1 MSKQRLLIQG
11 VVHSQT
17 RSDGVL
23 QKKDILHEGR
33 LGRFSQSA
41 AKYTSSIDIDPRLL
55 PAVVAI
61 NMAHVIM
68 LSEKSVLLQEEA
80 AELVHCLGKIPKGL
94 EMKES
99 LEDVHMNV
107 EDYVISRLGNDK
119 GGMLNLGKSRN
130 DQVATAL
137 RIVLRNQL
145 VGLGSAAV
153 SLQKSLLSQA
163 TKNNAVIMPGYTHLQ
178 RAQPVTVGHH
188 LLAHFDA
195 LDRDFARLVD
205 CYLRV
210 NRSPMG
216 SGALASTGIPVD
228 RTRVADLLGFDSL
241 MQNSLDAVSS
251 RDFAT
256 EAIYVCTQIMT
267 DLSRLAEEIVIWTTK
282 EFSFAEISDRHAS
295 TSSMM
300 PQKKNAVV
308 PEIFRAKAS
317 QVLGDLVGS
326 LGIIKSLPLSYNLDL
341 QELTRNLWGAVDK
354 TTESLEMLSELISE
368 IKFNSKI
375 LEEASSEDDF
385 LYATELADF
394 LVVRFKVPF
403 REAHNRVGALVR
415 YCSEELKLSSK
426 QFRSLDE
433 AMLSRILGVKITAKE
448 LEEVVEP
455 SRVLSRRTSVG
466 SPNPKMVKKECNSR
480 LLAIAN
486 HEGTLASFRAKIE
499 ESQRAL
505 RNAASR
511 LEKYAVVKKNE
522 SINNRQKEV
531 KE

>member
-1 MSKQRLLIQG
+1 M
-11 VVHSQT
+11 VHSQT

-23 QKKDILHEGR
+23 PKRDILHEGR
-33 LGRFSQSA
+33 LGSFSPSA
-41 AKYTSSIDIDPRLL
+41 AKYTSSIDIDHRLL

-61 NMAHVIM
+61 NMAHVLM
-68 LSEKSVLLQEEA
+68 LSERSVITREDA
-80 AELVHCLGKIPKGL
+80 ADLMNWLGKVPKDL
-94 EMKES
+94 KMKET

-107 EDYVISRLGNDK
+107 EDYVISKVGSDT

-137 RIVLRNQL
+137 RMALRNQL
-145 VGLGSAAV
+145 IAVGSAAI
-153 SLQKSLLSQA
+153 SLEKSLLSQA
-163 TKNNAVIMPGYTHLQ
+163 ARNNAVFMPGYTHLQ
-178 RAQPVTVGHH
+178 RGQPVTVGHH

-195 LDRDFARLVD
+195 LDRDFSRLVD

-210 NRSPMG
+210 NQSPMG
-216 SGALASTGIPVD
+216 SGALASTGIPID
-228 RTRVADLLGFDSL
+228 RKRVAQLLGFDSL

-256 EAIYVCTQIMT
+256 EAIYVCTQIMI

-282 EFSFAEISDRHAS
+282 EFAFAEISDKHAS

-326 LGIIKSLPLSYNLDL
+326 IGIIKSLPLSYNLDL
-341 QELTRNLWGAVDK
+341 QELTRNLWSAVDK
-354 TTESLEMLSELISE
+354 TSESLQMLSELINE
-368 IKFNSKI
+368 IKFNNKT
-375 LEEASSEDDF
+375 LEDATSDDDF
-385 LYATELADF
+385 LYATELADY
-394 LVVRFKVPF
+394 LVVKFKLPF

-415 YCSEELKLSSK
+415 HCSSDLKLTSR

-433 AMLSRILGVKITAKE
+433 GTLAKILGVKLTAKQ
-448 LEEVVEP
+448 LKDVVQP

-466 SPNPKMVKKECNSR
+466 SPNPKMVEKQCNSG
-480 LLAIAN
+480 LLVISN
-486 HEGTLASFRAKIE
+486 HEGTLNLFRGKIE
-499 ESQRAL
+499 ESQKTL

-511 LEKYAVVKKNE
+511 LEKYAGVKKEE
-522 SINNRQKEV
+522 SITNHQKEV